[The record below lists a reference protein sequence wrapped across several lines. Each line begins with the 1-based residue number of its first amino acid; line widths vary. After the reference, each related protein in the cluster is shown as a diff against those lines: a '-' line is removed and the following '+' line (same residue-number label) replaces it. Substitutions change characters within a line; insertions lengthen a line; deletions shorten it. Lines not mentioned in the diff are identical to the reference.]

1 MNWDDLRFFLQVAR
15 TGRLTQAARALGVD
29 HATVSRRI
37 GALEDAVQAKLF
49 DRSPRGYALTEAGQR
64 LLPAAEAIES
74 AAMSGAAAVGGRQH
88 ALSGAVRVGMPE
100 GAASHLVTETAA
112 LLCDAHPQL
121 ELQIVAL
128 PRSFSLSQ
136 READFAVV
144 VTPPESGRL
153 RIRKIADYHLRL
165 YAARSFLAG
174 REPRSLDDLRGMR
187 GVGYVQDLIFDKGLD
202 YVAEIGG
209 GLSPQLT
216 STSLLVQLEL
226 TLAGGGL
233 CILPDFMARRRPEL
247 VPVLPEQTCLTR
259 AYWLVL
265 HQNTA
270 EIPRIRRVAHAFADA
285 MRQKLAEAEAQPPDS
300 AAKAT

>member
-37 GALEDAVQAKLF
+37 GALEAAMQAKLF
-49 DRSPRGYALTEAGQR
+49 DRSPRGYSLTEAGRR
-64 LLPAAEAIES
+64 LMPTAEAVES
-74 AAMSGAAAVGGRQH
+74 ATMAAAAAVGDRQH

-100 GAASHLVTETAA
+100 GAASHLVTEAATA
-112 LLCDAHPQL
+112 LCEAHPQL
-121 ELQIVAL
+121 EIQIVAL

-144 VTPPESGRL
+144 VTPPETGRL
-153 RIRKIADYHLRL
+153 RIRKIADYDLRL
-165 YAARSFLAG
+165 YAARDYIAG
-174 REPRSLDDLRGMR
+174 REPKTLEDLRGLR

-202 YVAEIGG
+202 YIAEIGA
-209 GLSPQLT
+209 GLTPHLT
-216 STSLLVQLEL
+216 STSLLVQLAL
-226 TLAGGGL
+226 TQAGGGL
-233 CILPDFMARRRPEL
+233 CILPDFMARRHREL
-247 VPVLPEQTCLTR
+247 VPVLPEITRITR

-270 EIPRIRRVAHAFADA
+270 EVARIRLAAKAFADA
-285 MRQKLAEAEAQPPDS
+285 MRERL
-300 AAKAT
+300 